1 MKLKKTLAILVAAL
15 LLLSFGCSKKAETAT
30 NAPKATE
37 APADTSFTVTDM
49 AGREVKFEKPVEKA
63 VALTA
68 SDCEIIYAIGAEEAL
83 VGRGEYCDYPAEV
96 ADLPSLTSGA
106 ETNVEQI
113 LALEPEVVFLSMMA
127 QTQEQVD
134 QLEKAGVRVVV
145 SDAQDI
151 EGTFTAIR
159 LIGSVM
165 GKQEQAEQIIADMQ
179 TIFDDI
185 RANKLDGT
193 KTIYFEVSPL
203 QWGLWTA
210 GTGTF
215 MNEVAEMM
223 GLKNCFGD
231 VAGWAAISEE
241 QVLERNPDYILTI
254 TMYYG
259 EGPTPEEEIMSRPGW
274 ENITAVQN
282 QNIFDLPNNELSRPA
297 PRLAA
302 GAQMLFDFVV
312 ESLAAQELA
321 PAA

>member
-1 MKLKKTLAILVAAL
+1 MNLKKTLAILIAAL
-15 LLLSFGCSKKAETAT
+15 MLLAIGCGKKDEPASSADASFS
-30 NAPKATE
+30 
-37 APADTSFTVTDM
+37 VTDM

-96 ADLPSLTSGA
+96 MDIPALTSGA
-106 ETNVEQI
+106 NTNVEQI

-127 QTQEQVD
+127 QTTEQVD

-151 EGTFTAIR
+151 EGTYTAIR
-159 LIGSVM
+159 LIGQVM
-165 GKQEQAEQIIADMQ
+165 GKLENAEKIISDMKAV
-179 TIFDDI
+179 FDDI
-185 RANKLDGT
+185 KANALDGT
-193 KTIYFEVSPL
+193 KTVYFEVSPL

-215 MNEVAEMM
+215 MNEVAQMM
-223 GLKNCFGD
+223 GLKNCFDD
-231 VAGWAAISEE
+231 VEGWAAISEE
-241 QVLERNPDYILTI
+241 QVLERNPDYIMTI
-254 TMYYG
+254 TMYFG

-274 ENITAVQN
+274 ENVTAVQN
-282 QNIFDLPNNELSRPA
+282 KAILNLRDNELSRPA
-297 PRLAA
+297 PRLAD
-302 GAQMLFDFVV
+302 GAKILYDFVV
-312 ESLAAQELA
+312 ESEAAQALA